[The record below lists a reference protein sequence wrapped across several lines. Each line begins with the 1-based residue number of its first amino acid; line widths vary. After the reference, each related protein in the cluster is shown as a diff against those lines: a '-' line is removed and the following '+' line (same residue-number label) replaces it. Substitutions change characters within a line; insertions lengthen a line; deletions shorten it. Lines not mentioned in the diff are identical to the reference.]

1 MRKHSSG
8 VPEVVEKR
16 GRKKNKEIMVKVVPD
31 LDEIYKPEI
40 PEFNK
45 TQTEETKLHKG
56 L

>member
-1 MRKHSSG
+1 MRKHLSG

-31 LDEIYKPEI
+31 LMKSINQR
-40 PEFNK
+40 FQNLNK